1 MAITH
6 GTTIRNTLADDV
18 GAALANG
25 NCVLK
30 EGTTVICTIPLGA
43 TPFGAASG
51 GTITLSGTPSGT
63 ASASTTNGV
72 DTFEMQDS
80 GGAIVY
86 TGTVTAT
93 GGGGDMEIS
102 NTTIAANETVTITSH
117 SYTAAP

>member
-6 GTTIRNTLADDV
+6 GATIRDTMANDV
-18 GAALANG
+18 GNALANG
-25 NCVLK
+25 KCVLK
-30 EGTTVICTIPLGA
+30 EGATVICTIALGA

-51 GTITLSGTPSGT
+51 GTITLNGTPSGT

-86 TGTVTAT
+86 TGTVTVT

-102 NTTIAANETVTITSH
+102 NTTIVANETVTITSH